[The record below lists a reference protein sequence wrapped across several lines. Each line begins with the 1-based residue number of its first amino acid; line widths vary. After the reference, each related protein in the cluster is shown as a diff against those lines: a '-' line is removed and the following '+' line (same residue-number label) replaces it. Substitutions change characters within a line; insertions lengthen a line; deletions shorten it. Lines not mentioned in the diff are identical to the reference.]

1 MADSDNRMTYDGYLR
16 IQDLLSLQDG
26 PQGYMP
32 KPCNNEMHFIV
43 VHQAFELWFK
53 VILREFDEIHKK
65 MSQDVLP
72 EQTIPELVHHFS
84 RCTSI
89 MKLMAGQWDVMQT
102 LSPQEFLS
110 FRHRLGTSSGFESW
124 QMRAIELRLG
134 LKNQDRVQGMD
145 PMAHFEKL
153 MNSGSLDK
161 KIYDELVV
169 IQNSPSIADLLRQ
182 WLARTPVDGNTPTVE
197 TMSKFIQKHIQSMQ
211 EQANSAIEHMVSVG
225 MGEEETLRARF
236 EMGIES
242 ARDFLKPSGEVDLA
256 RAGLLFI
263 ESYKDLP
270 LLSWPRRLLD
280 EIVAFEQ
287 SMLHFRSHHARMVE
301 RMIGRRIGTGGSSG
315 VDYLDQTVK
324 YRVFEDLWKVRTILI
339 RPDALPE
346 LSKPEYYD
354 FADQT

>member
-1 MADSDNRMTYDGYLR
+1 
-16 IQDLLSLQDG
+16 
-26 PQGYMP
+26 
-32 KPCNNEMHFIV
+32 
-43 VHQAFELWFK
+43 
-53 VILREFDEIHKK
+53 
-65 MSQDVLP
+65 
-72 EQTIPELVHHFS
+72 
-84 RCTSI
+84 
-89 MKLMAGQWDVMQT
+89 
-102 LSPQEFLS
+102 
-110 FRHRLGTSSGFESW
+110 
-124 QMRAIELRLG
+124 
-134 LKNQDRVQGMD
+134 
-145 PMAHFEKL
+145 

-197 TMSKFIQKHIQSMQ
+197 TMSKFIQKHLQSMQ
-211 EQANSAIEHMVSVG
+211 EQANLAIEHMVSVG

-236 EMGIES
+236 EMGIKS